1 MDTNNNENL
10 DSVLKKLQ
18 KLQKLYDS
26 AKEVNSEGEA
36 EAAAIAIQRLLTL
49 HNLSM
54 EDIKMDDENVGDNMI
69 HLHISGENYSC
80 GGWWEERLTSVVCS
94 YSFCKCYYYGNS
106 YKRLLVVGKKE
117 NVENVLWMTKFL
129 SEKFVKLSEK
139 RWNEYRMSEEYS
151 INKITKHKFQRNY
164 LIGCT
169 DGLNAKMKA
178 EREYEKQNLGEKVTS
193 LVVCNDSMIKK
204 YVNENI
210 GRSRTSKRTFGDQSS
225 ARNIG
230 YTDGR
235 MVQINKQID
244 SNNVERRISL

>member
-1 MDTNNNENL
+1 MDTNKENL

-18 KLQKLYDS
+18 KLKKLYDS
-26 AKEVNSEGEA
+26 AKEINSEGEA
-36 EAAAIAIQRLLTL
+36 EAAAVAIQRLLTL

-54 EDIKMDDENVGDNMI
+54 EDVKVDDDKVSNDII
-69 HLHISGENYSC
+69 HEHISGENYSF
-80 GGWWEERLTSVVCS
+80 GGWWDERLTHVICK

-117 NVENVLWMTKFL
+117 NIENVLWMKKFL
-129 SEKFVKLSEK
+129 SEKFVRLSEK
-139 RWNEYRMSEEYS
+139 RWAEYKDSEEYS

-169 DGLNAKMKA
+169 EGLDAKMKA
-178 EREYEKQNLGEKVTS
+178 EREEEEKNIGEKVTS
-193 LVVCNDSMIKK
+193 LVVCNASMIKK
-204 YVNENI
+204 YVRDNI
-210 GRSRTSKRTFGDQSS
+210 GRSRTSHRGFGEQSS

-244 SNNVERRISL
+244 SNNVEGRISL